1 MSEEEKINNT
11 HQNQTEND
19 EFSEDAKNS
28 LQEDFDQNGLL
39 LKIATNG
46 IAVQDY
52 VKRLKESDILVAI
65 DGEVFLD
72 GPVKLLEKFS
82 LEVGDQPKWLLTF
95 WRDGELFDIL
105 LTSPIQS
112 QFGLATEQ
120 ETQWA
125 LEQFSKHVFG
135 EFPAYENFEIYRD
148 PQGVCDILSLQ
159 RDPLAFILPAFWCL
173 KYRLFPP
180 LGALLAAYMV
190 TFFINIFLFLITY
203 LILSRFIYNSQDNVL
218 RSFTLYAGKSHYMTI
233 AATNEKDVG
242 VIIKK
247 IDRKNKIRFEAN
259 SIKPKNR
266 NVVHKVIVNKGPAE

>member
-1 MSEEEKINNT
+1 MNFQRSET
-11 HQNQTEND
+11 T
-19 EFSEDAKNS
+19 S

-72 GPVKLLEKFS
+72 GPVKLIERFS
-82 LEVGDQPKWLLTF
+82 LDGDQPKWLLTF

-125 LEQFSKHVFG
+125 LEQFSRHVFG
-135 EFPAYENFEIYRD
+135 EFSAYENFEIYRD
-148 PQGVCDILSLQ
+148 PQGVCDILSLRRIHWLLFCQ
-159 RDPLAFILPAFWCL
+159 RS
-173 KYRLFPP
+173 
-180 LGALLAAYMV
+180 G
-190 TFFINIFLFLITY
+190 
-203 LILSRFIYNSQDNVL
+203 VL
-218 RSFTLYAGKSHYMTI
+218 NTVYFH
-233 AATNEKDVG
+233 
-242 VIIKK
+242 
-247 IDRKNKIRFEAN
+247 
-259 SIKPKNR
+259 
-266 NVVHKVIVNKGPAE
+266 H

>member
-1 MSEEEKINNT
+1 MSEEEQINNT
-11 HQNQTEND
+11 DQNQTEND
-19 EFSEDAKNS
+19 EFSDGDKNS

-65 DGEVFLD
+65 DGEVFPD

-82 LEVGDQPKWLLTF
+82 LEVGDRQNGFLLLE
-95 WRDGELFDIL
+95 DGELFDIL

-120 ETQWA
+120 ETQRA
-125 LEQFSKHVFG
+125 LEQFSQHVFG

-148 PQGVCDILSLQ
+148 SQGVCDILSLQ

-247 IDRKNKIRFEAN
+247 IDRKNTIRFEAN

-266 NVVHKVIVNKGPAE
+266 GVVHKVIVNKGPAE